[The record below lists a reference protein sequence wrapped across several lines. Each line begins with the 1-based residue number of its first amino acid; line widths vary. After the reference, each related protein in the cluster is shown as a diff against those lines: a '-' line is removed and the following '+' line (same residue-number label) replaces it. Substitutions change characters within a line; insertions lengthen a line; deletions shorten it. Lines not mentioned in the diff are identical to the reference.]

1 MKFTLKKNKTDKVKS
16 ANNSTNSESVKK
28 EKKLLKPRISRSK
41 NNLNH
46 NLIFKIIF
54 ILIFI
59 IAIISV
65 VMLTQIVQKA
75 KQINSKNKLMAE
87 YINRNSFTLDKGSGT
102 KFSRQLS
109 IENLLKQNDLN
120 ILLRTF
126 SKQAK
131 GIIDQRNLLSL
142 TLKESADSLMLPR
155 EFKSSEFDNLS
166 TTKNSCDAL
175 LKIINKVN
183 IRNDQLMTAIINISS
198 AIGGKIDINK
208 FKSDNKKLNS
218 LSVTIKSIAETAR
231 TINNKITDLNSK
243 LIEKNAKIKSL
254 EKTSSGETVNVRALR
269 EIINTQQDE
278 IVKLKTEANNLKRTY
293 NPNLAQGTES
303 AAHENN
309 KKIKTKKRTNYP
321 ELYHELKGKVVD
333 YNSKWG
339 FIIVDLGTH
348 NTIIT
353 NIDGKEKPVIVP
365 MPRDK
370 EIYIVRGN
378 KFLAKAKIVNV
389 YSKYT
394 VANIIFPATE
404 TIKVGDSVFFPEED
418 KSATTSQPDIEK
430 PS

>member
-183 IRNDQLMTAIINISS
+183 I
-198 AIGGKIDINK
+198 
-208 FKSDNKKLNS
+208 
-218 LSVTIKSIAETAR
+218 
-231 TINNKITDLNSK
+231 
-243 LIEKNAKIKSL
+243 EK
-254 EKTSSGETVNVRALR
+254 
-269 EIINTQQDE
+269 
-278 IVKLKTEANNLKRTY
+278 
-293 NPNLAQGTES
+293 
-303 AAHENN
+303 
-309 KKIKTKKRTNYP
+309 
-321 ELYHELKGKVVD
+321 
-333 YNSKWG
+333 
-339 FIIVDLGTH
+339 
-348 NTIIT
+348 
-353 NIDGKEKPVIVP
+353 
-365 MPRDK
+365 
-370 EIYIVRGN
+370 
-378 KFLAKAKIVNV
+378 
-389 YSKYT
+389 
-394 VANIIFPATE
+394 
-404 TIKVGDSVFFPEED
+404 
-418 KSATTSQPDIEK
+418 
-430 PS
+430 